1 MQDEPEAPEEKG
13 LGGAVWV
20 DTEDRLARRLEE
32 PSGSC
37 RLLESER
44 SGEPAGLCR
53 LGAGGAPLDSMTSVG
68 GTGDCTGHISAL
80 PCWTAPCRFPAS
92 FR

>member
-1 MQDEPEAPEEKG
+1 MSQRHLKR

-44 SGEPAGLCR
+44 SGEPAGRCR
-53 LGAGGAPLDSMTSVG
+53 LGAGGG
-68 GTGDCTGHISAL
+68 AL
-80 PCWTAPCRFPAS
+80 GLNDICR
-92 FR
+92 RHW